1 MPTLLVLYPAYG
13 TVSCARLARYASQ
26 IEDLRLMLAADEAV
40 NITNEETFNEIVE
53 LPPPEHLAEAY
64 RIMRRWCD
72 KRRPDGIF
80 MQSERGLLLG
90 SLLAQEFGL
99 RGAGLNAAH
108 LCSNKYLQR
117 TVLSRAGI
125 SNPQFSLAETA
136 DDVHRRAGDY
146 GFPLILECVIS
157 TMSRLVTPVYCA
169 GDIDG
174 AVARV
179 GAGIAESLDVAR
191 LVGFGETAK
200 ADLACD
206 PRRQFLVE
214 SFLSG
219 DLVET
224 DGLAI
229 NGKPFNFGV
238 TEQIQSIDPPF
249 FIEAYLLPAECV
261 DEKPIEAVSDA
272 IIKAIDL
279 HNSGFSTEM
288 RVCGDQ
294 ICLVE
299 VNGRLGWDEG
309 LSEMFAIRTRQE
321 RILQTAQLALGIEPD
336 RTCDKSYFAALA
348 YRPCYYDGVVEDLPT
363 REELER
369 LAGDGL
375 HIELATHIGARY
387 YAPPNPETYPHV
399 AWALAVHPTSSHAAY
414 ETARQALDGLNITI
428 WPL

>member
-1 MPTLLVLYPAYG
+1 MPSLLVLYPAYG
-13 TVSCARLARYASQ
+13 TISCARLARYASQ
-26 IEDLRLMLAADEAV
+26 IEDLHLMLADESV
-40 NITNEETFNEIVE
+40 NITNEETFDEIVE
-53 LPPPEHLAEAY
+53 LPPPERLAEAY
-64 RIMRRWCD
+64 GIMRRWCD
-72 KRRPDGIF
+72 RRRPNGIF

-117 TVLSRAGI
+117 TVLTQAGI
-125 SNPQFSLAETA
+125 SNPRFSLAENV
-136 DDVHRRAGDY
+136 DDVRRLAADY
-146 GFPLILECVIS
+146 GFPIVLKCVIS

-169 GDIDG
+169 EDIDN
-174 AVARV
+174 AVAKVR
-179 GAGIAESLDVAR
+179 AGIAESLDVER
-191 LVGFGETAK
+191 LVAFSATAK
-200 ADLACD
+200 VDLACD

-214 SFLSG
+214 SFLTG

-224 DGLAI
+224 DGMAI
-229 NGKPFNFGV
+229 NGKPLNFGV
-238 TEQIQSIDPPF
+238 SEQIQSVDPPF
-249 FIEAYLLPAECV
+249 FIEAYLLPAECA

-279 HNSGFSTEM
+279 RDSGFSTEM

-294 ICLVE
+294 VYLVE

-309 LSEMFAIRTRQE
+309 LSEIFAVRTRQE
-321 RILQTAQLALGIEPD
+321 RILQTAQVALGIEPD
-336 RTCDKSYFAALA
+336 RTVDKSYRAALA

-363 REELER
+363 RDELAE
-369 LAGDGL
+369 LAGEGL

-414 ETARQALDGLNITI
+414 EKARQALDRLNITI
-428 WPL
+428 RRL